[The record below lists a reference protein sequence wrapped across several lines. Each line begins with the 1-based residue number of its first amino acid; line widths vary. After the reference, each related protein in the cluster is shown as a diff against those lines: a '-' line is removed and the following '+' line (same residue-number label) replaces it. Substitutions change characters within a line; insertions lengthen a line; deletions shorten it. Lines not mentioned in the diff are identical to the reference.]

1 MNITATVFRLPF
13 TRYIHVTGSRAEV
26 VATKFAEDDITPTSW
41 AIREGGSVLSKDDNQ
56 WELEP
61 SPSYRDDEFLART
74 RWSSASEAI
83 AFANTHF
90 TTKEAP

>member
-13 TRYIHVTGSRAEV
+13 TRYIHVTGSR
-26 VATKFAEDDITPTSW
+26 DITPTSW